1 MDFNSLVRSLLSD
14 AKMRRNKPLRWCA
27 SQVADIAPWPMTCPT
42 RWSNGTALGTM
53 GTTI

>member
-1 MDFNSLVRSLLSD
+1 MAYDVPR
-14 AKMRRNKPLRWCA
+14 
-27 SQVADIAPWPMTCPT
+27 T